1 SYVDIDL
8 VKWILLGGCI
18 VTGVIC

>member
-8 VKWILLGGCI
+8 VKWILVGGGFI
-18 VTGVIC
+18 IGVIC